1 MLKQQLTQKLQ
12 QKLSPQQIQLMKL
25 LQIPTAI
32 LDQRIQEELESN
44 PALEEGDTV
53 EEDFMEMGRT
63 EDEKDDSDQ
72 SEKEIESSSEEDD
85 LEREEAMPEEEVLLD
100 DYLNDYMDDDEASY
114 KYQAESSGQ
123 EEENK
128 TLPVAVEDTFHEY
141 LEQQLGMLD
150 FKEDRERIIAR
161 QIVGSIDDDGYLR
174 RENDAILDD
183 LVFSQNVSARPEEI
197 EYWLSKIQRFDPP
210 GVGARNLQES
220 LSLQIEHKITRA
232 DTGFDE
238 RLILQISRKIIG
250 NYFDE
255 FTKKHYQRLQ
265 RQLNLTEDELKE
277 AIDEILKLNPKPAS
291 GHVTNSRSTHYI
303 VPDFIIINNDGE
315 LELSLNSRNAP
326 DLHINN
332 HYRDML
338 RSYKHTVIGRRAT
351 NQEKEAIMFIKQK
364 IDSAKWFIDAIRQR
378 QQTMFNT
385 MYAIMN
391 YQYDFFASGDQKRL
405 RPMILKDIADI
416 TGLDIST
423 VSRVANSKFVQT
435 EFGTKRLKDF
445 FSESLQNQDGEEV
458 STLEVKKIL
467 MDIISAENKR
477 KPLSDEKLKS
487 LLMKKGYNIA
497 RRTVAKY
504 REQLNISVAR
514 LRKQL

>member
-1 MLKQQLTQKLQ
+1 
-12 QKLSPQQIQLMKL
+12 MKL

-32 LDQRIQEELESN
+32 LDQRIQEELEAN
-44 PALEEGDTV
+44 PALEEGDTLD
-53 EEDFMEMGRT
+53 EEFMELGRT
-63 EDEKDDSDQ
+63 EDTKAEDDQPEREGESDGDN
-72 SEKEIESSSEEDD
+72 EVDD
-85 LEREEAMPEEEVLLD
+85 LEREETMPEEEVLLD

-114 KYQAESSGQ
+114 KYQAESGGQ

-141 LEQQLGMLD
+141 LETQIGMLD
-150 FKEDRERIIAR
+150 FKEERERIIAR

-174 RENDAILDD
+174 RETDAILDD
-183 LVFSQNVSARPEEI
+183 LVFSQNVSARAEEI
-197 EYWLSKIQRFDPP
+197 EFWLSKIQRFDPP

-220 LSLQIEHKITRA
+220 LLLQIEHKMTRTETA
-232 DTGFDE
+232 YDE
-238 RLILQISRKIIG
+238 RLILQISRKIIA

-265 RQLNLTEDELKE
+265 RQLSLTEDELKE

-291 GHVTNSRSTHYI
+291 GHVSNSRSTHYI

-338 RSYKHTVIGRRAT
+338 RSYKHTVNGRRAT
-351 NQEKEAIMFIKQK
+351 NKEKEAIMFIKQK

-391 YQYDFFASGDQKRL
+391 YQYDYFTSGDQKCL

-445 FSESLQNQDGEEV
+445 FSESLQTQDGEEV

-467 MDIISAENKR
+467 TDIISAENKR

-487 LLMKKGYNIA
+487 MLMKKGYNIA

-514 LRKQL
+514 LRKEL